1 MFFITIIKKTLNFN
15 RYMINFHLKTIIQF
29 TIVIITKKQKYNTK
43 MRKVIII
50 GTIPNKTTGLDILA
64 RLIASS
70 IQSVKVIT
78 KEDLGSLDDINE
90 TSKSIIEALGYD
102 ELPLEELRKEIEVVE
117 RNFELKKEISDI
129 QLQSIR
135 VSQEEYSRPW
145 YERFEKKSK
154 KDRFNYNSKAFN
166 TKKKWTRKKWI
177 PSLF

>member
-1 MFFITIIKKTLNFN
+1 M
-15 RYMINFHLKTIIQF
+15 KTIIRF
-29 TIVIITKKQKYNTK
+29 TIVIITKKQKHNTK

-50 GTIPNKTTGLDILA
+50 GSIPDKRTGLDILA

-70 IQSVKVIT
+70 IQSVKVIN

>member
-1 MFFITIIKKTLNFN
+1 
-15 RYMINFHLKTIIQF
+15 
-29 TIVIITKKQKYNTK
+29 

-50 GTIPNKTTGLDILA
+50 GSIPDKRTGLDILA

-70 IQSVKVIT
+70 IQSVKVIN

>member
-1 MFFITIIKKTLNFN
+1 M
-15 RYMINFHLKTIIQF
+15 KTIIRF
-29 TIVIITKKQKYNTK
+29 TIVIITKKQKHNTK

-50 GTIPNKTTGLDILA
+50 GGIPDKRTGLDILA

-70 IQSVKVIT
+70 IQSVKVIN